1 MTPFAIAGIQMNV
14 QAADN
19 LIEIERQLAMLVFRF
34 PWVKMAV
41 FSELA
46 VAGPDPALAV
56 ATGSETELKLCELA
70 KHYGLWLIPGSHF
83 EKVEDRIYNTSL
95 VINPEG
101 VIVSRYHKMFPFMPY
116 ETGVT
121 AGSEFCVFDVPN
133 VGRFGLSICY
143 DAWFPETSRTL
154 TALGA
159 EVIIHPTLTGTIDRD
174 IELANAVATAALNQ
188 CYFVDINGLLAGGNG
203 RSIIVDPAGK
213 IMHQAGEIDQIIPIE
228 IDLDQVRRQRTKG
241 IMGGLGQ
248 PLKSFRDRAV
258 DFSVYQD
265 GFNND
270 YLNSLGPLQKAS
282 RE

>member
-1 MTPFAIAGIQMNV
+1 MTPFAIAGIQMHV
-14 QAADN
+14 HAADN
-19 LIEIERQLAMLVFRF
+19 LPEIERQLAILTFRF

-56 ATGSETELKLCELA
+56 VTGSETELKLCELA
-70 KHYGLWLIPGSHF
+70 KRYGLWLIPGSHF

-101 VIVSRYHKMFPFMPY
+101 VIVNRYHKMFPFMPY
-116 ETGVT
+116 ETGIT
-121 AGSEFCVFDVPN
+121 PGSEFCIFDVPN

-213 IMHQAGEIDQIIPIE
+213 VMHQAGEIDQIIALE
-228 IDLDQVRRQRTKG
+228 LDLDQVRRQRTKG

-270 YLNSLGPLQKAS
+270 YLNSLGPLQKAT
-282 RE
+282 RD

>member
-1 MTPFAIAGIQMNV
+1 MTPFAIAGIQMHV
-14 QAADN
+14 SAADN
-19 LIEIERQLAMLVFRF
+19 LIEIERQLASLAFRF

-56 ATGSETELKLCELA
+56 TNGSDTELKLCELA
-70 KHYGLWLIPGSHF
+70 ERYGLWLIPGSHF
-83 EKVEDRIYNTSL
+83 ESIEDRVYNTSI

-101 VIVSRYHKMFPFMPY
+101 VIVNRYHKMFPFMPY
-116 ETGVT
+116 ETGIT
-121 AGSEFCVFDVPN
+121 AGSEFCIFDVPN

-143 DAWFPETSRTL
+143 DSWFPETSRTL

-188 CYFVDINGLLAGGNG
+188 CYFVDINGLSAGGNG
-203 RSIIVDPAGK
+203 RSVIVDPAGK
-213 IMHQAGEIDQIIPIE
+213 ILHQAGEIEQIIPIE
-228 IDLDQVRRQRTKG
+228 IDLDQVRRQRTNG

-258 DFSVYQD
+258 EFGVYQD
-265 GFNND
+265 GFNSD
-270 YLNSLGPLQKAS
+270 YLNSLGPLEKAG

>member
-1 MTPFAIAGIQMNV
+1 MTPFAIAGIQMHV
-14 QAADN
+14 QAVDN
-19 LIEIERQLAMLVFRF
+19 LVEIERQLASLVFRF

-56 ATGSETELKLCELA
+56 EKGSDTEEKLCELA
-70 KHYGLWLIPGSHF
+70 ERYGLWLIPGSHF
-83 EKVEDRIYNTSL
+83 ERVDELIYNTSI

-101 VIVSRYHKMFPFMPY
+101 IIVNRYHKMFPFMPY
-116 ETGVT
+116 ETGIT
-121 AGSEFCVFDVPN
+121 PGSDFCIFDVPN

-188 CYFVDINGLLAGGNG
+188 CYFVDINACQQAVTDAPLLLIPRVKYCIKRG
-203 RSIIVDPAGK
+203 RLSK
-213 IMHQAGEIDQIIPIE
+213 
-228 IDLDQVRRQRTKG
+228 
-241 IMGGLGQ
+241 
-248 PLKSFRDRAV
+248 
-258 DFSVYQD
+258 
-265 GFNND
+265 
-270 YLNSLGPLQKAS
+270 
-282 RE
+282 

>member
-1 MTPFAIAGIQMNV
+1 MTPFAIAGMQMHV
-14 QAADN
+14 SFADN
-19 LIEIERQLAMLVFRF
+19 VNEIERQLASLVFRF

-56 ATGSETELKLCELA
+56 VRGSETEIKLCELA
-70 KHYGLWLIPGSHF
+70 QRYGLWLIPGSHF
-83 EKVEDRIYNTSL
+83 ERIEERIYNTSI

-101 VIVSRYHKMFPFMPY
+101 VIVNRYHKMFPFMPY
-116 ETGVT
+116 ETGIT
-121 AGSEFCVFDVPN
+121 AGSGFCIFDVPN

-154 TALGA
+154 AALGA

-188 CYFVDINGLLAGGNG
+188 CYFVDINGLSAGGNG
-203 RSIIVDPAGK
+203 RSVIVDPAGK
-213 IMHQAGEIDQIIPIE
+213 ILHQAGEIEQIIPIE
-228 IDLDQVRRQRTKG
+228 IDLDQVRRQRSKG

-258 DFSVYQD
+258 EFSVYQD
-265 GFNND
+265 GFNTD
-270 YLNSLGPLQKAS
+270 YLNSLGPLEKAN

>member
-1 MTPFAIAGIQMNV
+1 MTPFAIAGVQMHV
-14 QAADN
+14 TATDN
-19 LIEIERQLAMLVFRF
+19 LAAMERQLASLVFRF

-56 ATGSETELKLCELA
+56 AAGSETEIKLCEMA
-70 KHYGLWLIPGSHF
+70 ERYGLWLIPGSHF
-83 EKVEDRIYNTSL
+83 ERVEDRIYNTSL
-95 VINPEG
+95 VINPQG
-101 VIVSRYHKMFPFMPY
+101 VIVNRYHKMFPFMPY
-116 ETGVT
+116 ETGVSSGT
-121 AGSEFCVFDVPN
+121 EFCIFDVPD

-154 TALGA
+154 AAMGA

-188 CYFVDINGLLAGGNG
+188 CYFIDINGLFDGGNG

-213 IMHQAGEIDQIIPIE
+213 TLHQAGEIEQIIPLE
-228 IDLDQVRRQRTKG
+228 IDLDQVRRQRSKG

-258 DFSVYQD
+258 NFGVYNE

-270 YLNSLGPLQKAS
+270 YLNSLGPLEKAG

>member
-1 MTPFAIAGIQMNV
+1 MTPFAIAGIQMHV

-19 LIEIERQLAMLVFRF
+19 LPEIERQLAVLTFRF

-70 KHYGLWLIPGSHF
+70 KRYGLWLIPGSHF

-101 VIVSRYHKMFPFMPY
+101 IIVNRYHKMFPFMPY
-116 ETGVT
+116 ETGIT
-121 AGSEFCVFDVPN
+121 PGSEFCIFDVPN

-213 IMHQAGEIDQIIPIE
+213 VMHQAGEIDQIIALE
-228 IDLDQVRRQRTKG
+228 LDLDQVRRQRTKG

-270 YLNSLGPLQKAS
+270 YLNSLGPLQKAT
-282 RE
+282 RD